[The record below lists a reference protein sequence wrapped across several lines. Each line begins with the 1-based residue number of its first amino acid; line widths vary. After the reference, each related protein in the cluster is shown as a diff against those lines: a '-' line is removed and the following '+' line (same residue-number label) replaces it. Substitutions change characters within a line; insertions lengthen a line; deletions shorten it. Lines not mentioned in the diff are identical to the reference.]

1 MSREKQ
7 TEKVSK
13 ERQEYLKFKPFA
25 DDLRKAESWCELDGV
40 LNRYQTVKNLSKM
53 GYRKQSENA
62 IEFPCKVGDKAWLVF
77 TPRYPANPS
86 DKGKWFMVEDGVQRL
101 IYGAKGVSI
110 ETWNMGTISAREIG
124 KKLFF
129 TKEEAEKV
137 LAKMKGGAE

>member
-1 MSREKQ
+1 MRDRLIELIEQKQ
-7 TEKVSK
+7 IYGIDQDQPNKRDIQLFDNE
-13 ERQEYLKFKPFA
+13 ELA
-25 DDLRKAESWCELDGV
+25 DHLLANGV
-40 LNRYQTVKNLSKM
+40 IV
-53 GYRKQSENA
+53 
-62 IEFPCKVGDKAWLVF
+62 PPVKVGDKAWFVF